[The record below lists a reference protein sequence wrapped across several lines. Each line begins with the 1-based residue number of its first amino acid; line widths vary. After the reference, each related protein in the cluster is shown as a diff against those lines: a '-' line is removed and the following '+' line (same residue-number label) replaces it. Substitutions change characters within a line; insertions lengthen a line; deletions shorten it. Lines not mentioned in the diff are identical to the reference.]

1 MAETF
6 LLQKNYKEARKQ
18 FLAVQILYN
27 YPEIQ
32 AAALFQA
39 AGCQGQLKEYRQA
52 VNTLELLLKEYPRSR
67 FTNMA
72 KMKLPR
78 LRQLANK

>member
-1 MAETF
+1 MR
-6 LLQKNYKEARKQ
+6 EAKKQ

-39 AGCQGQLKEYRQA
+39 AGCQERLKEYGDA
-52 VNTLELLLKEYPRSR
+52 VKTLELLLKAYPNSR
-67 FTNMA
+67 FATMA
-72 KMKLPR
+72 KTRLPR
-78 LRQLANK
+78 LRRLANS

>member
-1 MAETF
+1 MTSDIH
-6 LLQKNYKEARKQ
+6 LQKNFREAKKQ

-39 AGCQGQLKEYRQA
+39 AGCQERLKEHGDA
-52 VNTLELLLKEYPRSR
+52 VKTLELLIETYPKSQ
-67 FTNMA
+67 FAAMA
-72 KMKLPR
+72 KTRLPR
-78 LRQLANK
+78 LRRLANS